1 MNRQLLKEQEVK
13 AYLAGDTKTAGLCAE
28 LQELDDARDDVAD
41 LRAELVDVA
50 EVRGR
55 LCARVEYLEAT
66 IELFKAE
73 VRKLDKIREVLAG

>member
-28 LQELDDARDDVAD
+28 LQELDDARDDAAD

-50 EVRGR
+50 EQRSKLRAKV
-55 LCARVEYLEAT
+55 AHLEAT
-66 IELFKAE
+66 IELLKAE
-73 VRKLDKIREVLAG
+73 VRKLDKIRGVLAG